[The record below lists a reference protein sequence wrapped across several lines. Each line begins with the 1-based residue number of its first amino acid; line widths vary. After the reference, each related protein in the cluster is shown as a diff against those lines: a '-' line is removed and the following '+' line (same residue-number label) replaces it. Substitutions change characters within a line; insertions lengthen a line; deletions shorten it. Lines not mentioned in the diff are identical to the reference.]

1 MMQDLPLLM
10 LYNNIYILY
19 IIINYIYNIYFLE
32 RMFFIHIGEG
42 HHDIL
47 LLFYVYIYIYGIW
60 YIYGIYIWYMVYRC
74 DIYYIYYI

>member
-47 LLFYVYIYIYGIW
+47 LLFYVYIYIWYMVYIW
-60 YIYGIYIWYMVYRC
+60 YIYMVYG
-74 DIYYIYYI
+74 I